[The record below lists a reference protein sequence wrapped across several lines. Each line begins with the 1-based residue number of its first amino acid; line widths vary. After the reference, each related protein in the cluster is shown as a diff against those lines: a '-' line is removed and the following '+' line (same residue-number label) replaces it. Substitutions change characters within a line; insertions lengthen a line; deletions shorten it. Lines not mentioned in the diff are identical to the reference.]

1 MSLNETMQTIFDRR
15 LPAAV
20 ATALM
25 LQTAGA
31 LFWAGSAAER
41 IKVLET
47 TLADDQSAIS
57 RVAVLEDQVSAMKD
71 SLSRIENKL
80 DRINTRDRAP

>member
-1 MSLNETMQTIFDRR
+1 MSLSETVQTMFDRR
-15 LPAAV
+15 LPTAV
-20 ATALM
+20 AAAFV

-47 TLADDQSAIS
+47 TLADDQSAIN

>member
-1 MSLNETMQTIFDRR
+1 MSLNETMQMMFDRR

-20 ATALM
+20 AAAFV

-31 LFWAGSAAER
+31 LFWAGSTVER
-41 IKVLET
+41 INVLET
-47 TLADDQSAIS
+47 TLNDDQAAIN
-57 RVAVLEDQVSAMKD
+57 RVAVLEDQVASMKD

-80 DRINTRDRAP
+80 DRITTRDRAP